1 VPAADGI
8 LISPERV
15 ATKSET
21 CQSHGP
27 GERIERQHIA
37 IANETGQQKTF
48 TKPSRKCL
56 FGAVQER

>member
-1 VPAADGI
+1 VLAAASIFIPPD
-8 LISPERV
+8 RV

-21 CQSHGP
+21 CQGHGP
-27 GERIERQHIA
+27 REQIERQHIA
-37 IANETGQQKTF
+37 IANETAQQKTF